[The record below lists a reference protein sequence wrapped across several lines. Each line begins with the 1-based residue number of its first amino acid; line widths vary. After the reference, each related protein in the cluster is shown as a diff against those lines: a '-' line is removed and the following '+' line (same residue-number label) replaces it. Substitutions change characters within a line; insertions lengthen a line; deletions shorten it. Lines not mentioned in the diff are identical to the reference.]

1 MASIPIFCDAHLHPA
16 QLSSWQPFRDSPIC
30 ASCHSES
37 DINICMNLRHMYPG
51 YILIGFGIHPQNP
64 DLSLLPYLELLTESH
79 AINCI
84 GEAGFD
90 FFTPEYCKKEQAQS
104 LVWRAQLALAIKRG
118 LPLVVHCR
126 KALDR
131 IFADSKYLAK
141 LPAVIFHSFPGTPA
155 EAQSLRRRGIRAF
168 FSFGK
173 QLLNGRRQSVRCAAE
188 LEIDWLLAET
198 DAPYQT
204 LKDEKI
210 TLPDDILYVYMKIAE
225 MKKLSLA
232 ECCDALSTNYFSAF
246 CL

>member
-104 LVWRAQLALAIKRG
+104 LVWRAQLALAIKNLEMRKVG
-118 LPLVVHCR
+118 FPNNILLKLFLR
-126 KALDR
+126 KKKKTLMALGTLIKALR
-131 IFADSKYLAK
+131 
-141 LPAVIFHSFPGTPA
+141 P
-155 EAQSLRRRGIRAF
+155 
-168 FSFGK
+168 
-173 QLLNGRRQSVRCAAE
+173 
-188 LEIDWLLAET
+188 LLARF
-198 DAPYQT
+198 
-204 LKDEKI
+204 
-210 TLPDDILYVYMKIAE
+210 IL
-225 MKKLSLA
+225 
-232 ECCDALSTNYFSAF
+232 T
-246 CL
+246 